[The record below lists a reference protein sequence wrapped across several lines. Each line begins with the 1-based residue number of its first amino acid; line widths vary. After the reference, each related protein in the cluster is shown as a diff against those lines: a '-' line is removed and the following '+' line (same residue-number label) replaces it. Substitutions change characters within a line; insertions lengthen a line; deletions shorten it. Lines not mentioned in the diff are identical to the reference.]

1 MHLKLRALI
10 IINLRVRKLMSV
22 HCFCEKSRYI
32 VNLRHRLLDLFF
44 RKKCS
49 KAEKSE
55 LVEKILKLISGHSHE
70 VSILLLS
77 NWNQNIWI
85 ILDTSWLLSINY
97 YSIINYIKI
106 DEISAN
112 LYTISI
118 IIFRLF
124 SNMTQVVWFKLV
136 LNLAL

>member
-1 MHLKLRALI
+1 
-10 IINLRVRKLMSV
+10 MSV

-55 LVEKILKLISGHSHE
+55 LVEKILKLIAGHSHE

-85 ILDTSWLLSINY
+85 ILDTSWLLSIN
-97 YSIINYIKI
+97 SIINYIKI